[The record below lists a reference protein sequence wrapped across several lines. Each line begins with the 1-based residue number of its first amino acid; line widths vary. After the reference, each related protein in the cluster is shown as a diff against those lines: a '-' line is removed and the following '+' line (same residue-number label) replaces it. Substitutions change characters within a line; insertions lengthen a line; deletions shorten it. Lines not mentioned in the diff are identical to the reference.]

1 MDTNRPIRAT
11 VGKARVLLKVLFF
24 GLALCLASLVHAQP
38 EILLFD
44 VGAANRPAQ
53 APDGFTS
60 VSINTSGLFALATL
74 SKASLTLPGKPSVPV
89 IHDRV
94 ETHPSGNKTW
104 IGYLEDF
111 GTSFRV
117 LITTG
122 PDGTSGR
129 IAMPGTEYLVNSQD
143 GKTWLVDTKTSG
155 MTLAIARGND
165 AIVPPAEARAMA
177 AAKASQA
184 PVSASAAPT
193 PQSTV
198 DVMVVYT
205 PSLVAQLGSGL
216 QTRLDHLVAIANQAY
231 IDSEVAIKIRL
242 VHSTQ
247 VAYSDTTDSNVALD
261 DISGLNGNSI
271 PSSLASVAAWRN
283 TYGADLVVLMRA
295 FNHSIQSGCGVAW
308 VGGIDSGTLVGSD
321 HTGYAVVSNGN
332 SGSFFCDE
340 FTFAHELGHN
350 MGNMHDRRT
359 DPVSTSGVFNYSF
372 GHGVDNAFSTVMA
385 YPSSFTNGPT
395 IGKFSNPQIDCKGR
409 PCGVSGSTNNAL
421 SMNNVRSQ
429 VANYRA
435 TTVTGSSTLTVSKT
449 GTGSGTVTSGDGTI
463 NCGSTCAAS
472 YPTSTVVS
480 LTAIPAQ
487 NSSFGGWTDACIG
500 VGACSV
506 TMGAGQR
513 VVATFNLR
521 PTVLD
526 VPGAPGIGAAV
537 AGNMS
542 ASVAFTPPTSDGGA
556 SIDLYRATCT
566 GGIYATSTVS
576 PIVVAGLSNGGN
588 YVCTVAAHNSQGWGP
603 ESAISDMVTPGSTVD
618 QTVVAL
624 NLTNLSGSSGSSQF
638 YSFVVPSGASSL
650 LVQTIGVG
658 SGDVD
663 LYVRAGSQPTASV
676 YDCSSE
682 NYGNNELCLTPSPSV
697 GTYFVELFAYESYSG
712 VSLLISYRSN
722 VSANPPGAPTIIAA
736 TGGLESASVAF
747 SAPASNGGAPIDIY
761 RVSCG
766 GISGTGASSP
776 IVVSGLTNGVGYTC
790 TVAAHNSVGWG
801 PESDP
806 SNLVTPSNTNTSAKP
821 PRLLNIATRGRVE
834 TVDNVM
840 IAGFI
845 IQGSSPKKVLIRARG
860 PSLAAAPFNVPGTL
874 SDPFLT
880 LYSGATPIDS
890 NDDFAQHANAA
901 QIPADWIPA
910 NAKEAAIVTTLN
922 PGAYTAIVNGVAA
935 TSGVAIVEVFEID
948 QPDTPLINIATRGPV
963 YTGDNVMIAG
973 LIIQGDAPKTV
984 LITARGP
991 SMAGP
996 PHNVP
1001 GTLAN
1006 PTLSLFSGQT
1016 VIATND
1022 NWTEAAN
1029 AAQIQTAIGAPSNT
1043 LESAILVTLQPGAYT
1058 AIVSGAGGGTGLA
1071 IVEVFAQ

>member
-1 MDTNRPIRAT
+1 MRKFRD
-11 VGKARVLLKVLFF
+11 LLKVLVF

-44 VGAANRPAQ
+44 ASAANRPAQ

-60 VSINTSGLFALATL
+60 VSINTSGLFALTTL
-74 SKASLTLPGKPSVPV
+74 SKATLTLPGRPSVPV

-94 ETHPSGNKTW
+94 EIHPSGNRTW
-104 IGYLEDF
+104 IGYLENF

-143 GKTWLVDTKTSG
+143 GQTWLVDTKTAG
-155 MTLAIARGND
+155 MSHAIPRSND
-165 AIVPPAEARAMA
+165 AIVPPAEARAIA
-177 AAKASQA
+177 AAKVSQA
-184 PVSASAAPT
+184 PVSAAAAPT

-205 PSLVAQLGSGL
+205 PSLLTQLGSGL

-242 VHSTQ
+242 VHSAQ
-247 VAYSDTTDSNVALD
+247 VAYSDTTDNNDALD
-261 DISGLNGNSI
+261 DISGLYGNSI
-271 PSSLASVAAWRN
+271 PPSLASVATWRN

-295 FNHSIQSGCGVAW
+295 FNHSTQSGCGVAW
-308 VGGIDSGTLVGSD
+308 VGGLDAGTLVGSD

-359 DPVSTSGVFNYSF
+359 DPVSTSGAFSYSF
-372 GHGVDNAFSTVMA
+372 GHGVDNAFSTIMA

-409 PCGVSGSTNNAL
+409 PCGVSGSANNAL

-429 VANYRA
+429 VANYRPA
-435 TTVTGSSTLTVSKT
+435 TVNGPYTLTVSKG
-449 GTGSGTVTSGDGTI
+449 GTGSGTVTSGDGAI
-463 NCGSTCAAS
+463 NCGGICAAS
-472 YPTSTVVS
+472 YPANTLVT
-480 LTAIPAQ
+480 LTATPAQ
-487 NSSFGGWTDACIG
+487 NSSFGGWSDACSG

-506 TMGAGQR
+506 TMGADQR
-513 VVATFNLR
+513 AVANFNLR
-521 PTVLD
+521 QTVLD
-526 VPGAPGIGAAV
+526 VPGAPGIGAAI

-542 ASVAFTPPTSDGGA
+542 AGVAFTPPTSDGGA

-566 GGIYATSTVS
+566 GGIYAIGTVS
-576 PIVVAGLSNGGN
+576 PIIVAGLSNGGN

-603 ESAISDMVTPGSTVD
+603 ESATSDRVTPGSTVD

-624 NLTNLSGSSGSSQF
+624 NLTNLSGSGGSSQF
-638 YSFVVPSGASSL
+638 YSFVVPTGAGNL

-663 LYVRAGSQPTASV
+663 LYVRAGSQPTSIE
-676 YDCSSE
+676 YDCGSE
-682 NYGNNELCLTPSPSV
+682 NYGNNELCLIPSPSV
-697 GTYFVELFAYESYSG
+697 GTYFMELFAYESYSG
-712 VSLLISYRSN
+712 VSLIVSYRTN
-722 VSANPPGAPTIIAA
+722 VPANPPGAPTTIAA
-736 TGGLESASVAF
+736 TAGVESATVVF
-747 SAPASNGGAPIDIY
+747 SAPSSNGGAPIDIF

-766 GISGTGASSP
+766 GVNGIGAASP
-776 IVVSGLTNGVGYTC
+776 IVVSGLTNGVSYTC
-790 TVAAHNSVGWG
+790 TVAAHNSAGWG

-806 SNLVTPSNTNTSAKP
+806 SNLVTPTNTSANP
-821 PRLLNIATRGRVE
+821 ARLLNIATRGKVE

-890 NDDFAQHANAA
+890 NDDFALHANAA

-922 PGAYTAIVNGVAA
+922 PGAYTAIVNGVGA

-948 QPDTPLINIATRGPV
+948 QPGAPLINIATRGPV

-1006 PTLSLFSGQT
+1006 PTLTLYSGQT
-1016 VIATND
+1016 VIGTND
-1022 NWTEAAN
+1022 NWTDAAN